1 MIEKTEIG
9 EGRAGLLSE
18 VLSKLK
24 SGGFSVAEFN
34 EKRHLRVAP
43 GVTLEVFMAELVN
56 ALEVRLDG
64 DKIVYDR
71 VLIGAQKAYVIAR
84 AKARNEANLAMR
96 VLNLQ
101 VPHYSHQ

>member
-1 MIEKTEIG
+1 MSGRFLLLMIGKTEG
-9 EGRAGLLSE
+9 VEERGGLLAE
-18 VLSKLK
+18 VLSKLE
-24 SGGFSVAEFN
+24 SGGLSVAEFN

-43 GVTLEVFMAELVN
+43 GVTLEV
-56 ALEVRLDG
+56 RLDG

-71 VLIGAQKAYVIAR
+71 ELIGAQKAYVIAR